1 MITGVI
7 KNQVRGGTL
16 VVTLP
21 CSLYDLRDHL
31 ASIGITSEA
40 SKLPVSGTE
49 TIKVQLAAE
58 EPVGKVVLSKLEQ
71 SDTLTGLNVAC
82 REIGR
87 NCPYGYDEFMDMLA
101 PKKDAAMDR
110 FLFYWQYVPS
120 PPSTST
126 GVKYLIEE
134 ADRYRLTMENYARAC
149 KAAEDEEYEMPEDG
163 EWER

>member
-1 MITGVI
+1 
-7 KNQVRGGTL
+7 
-16 VVTLP
+16 
-21 CSLYDLRDHL
+21 
-31 ASIGITSEA
+31 
-40 SKLPVSGTE
+40 
-49 TIKVQLAAE
+49 
-58 EPVGKVVLSKLEQ
+58 
-71 SDTLTGLNVAC
+71 
-82 REIGR
+82 
-87 NCPYGYDEFMDMLA
+87 MLA

-110 FLFYWQYVPS
+110 FLFYRQYVPS